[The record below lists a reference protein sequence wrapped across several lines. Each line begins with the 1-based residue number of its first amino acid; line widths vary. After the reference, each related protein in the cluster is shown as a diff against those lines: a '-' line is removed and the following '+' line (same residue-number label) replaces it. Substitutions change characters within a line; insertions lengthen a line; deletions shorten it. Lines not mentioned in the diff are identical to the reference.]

1 MSATSMLVGI
11 SSILLGVS
19 SSSSG
24 MREHASCPKGAIPPR
39 YQRGEANAEMEGNI
53 YTETMVI

>member
-1 MSATSMLVGI
+1 MLVGI
-11 SSILLGVS
+11 SSILLGVSS